1 MLHLKTVGSIYLAGE
16 IPWWKMSFNFRAEI
30 QLGENTSKKGNT
42 TYIIKE
48 FLVILKLS
56 LCLTRVTILFSI
68 YFKCQQQSGYV
79 FCKVCL
85 LIYEIIC

>member
-1 MLHLKTVGSIYLAGE
+1 MLHLKTVGSIYLAGK
-16 IPWWKMSFNFRAEI
+16 IPWWKMSFNLRAEI
-30 QLGENTSKKGNT
+30 HLGESTSKKGNT

>member
-16 IPWWKMSFNFRAEI
+16 IPWWKMSFNFRVEI
-30 QLGENTSKKGNT
+30 HLGENTSKKGNT

-56 LCLTRVTILFSI
+56 CVLQESQF
-68 YFKCQQQSGYV
+68 YF
-79 FCKVCL
+79 
-85 LIYEIIC
+85 